1 MEIQVTLSSGIKH
14 VADADNITTDPSWVV
29 LSKKIE
35 KRETIVAVFPSR
47 DVVEVVNK
55 TYVKEVK

>member
-1 MEIQVTLSSGIKH
+1 MQIQVTLSSGINH

-55 TYVKEVK
+55 TYVKEAK

>member
-1 MEIQVTLSSGIKH
+1 MKIQVTLSCGVKH

-29 LSKKIE
+29 LSKRIE
-35 KRETIVAVFPSR
+35 KRDTIVAVFPAHT
-47 DVVEVVNK
+47 VVEVINQ

>member
-1 MEIQVTLSSGIKH
+1 MKIQVTLCSGIKH

-35 KRETIVAVFPSR
+35 KRDTIIAVFPAHT
-47 DVVEVVNK
+47 VVEVINQ
-55 TYVKEVK
+55 THVKEVK